1 MAASSDAY
9 VVKWQVQEGT
19 LLVPMPTTAAGTFVD
34 TTSISVFAAFPQ
46 NYLANVRPG
55 DEVEM
60 VLDAHPGAI
69 FRGNV
74 DTIIPA
80 SGGGQ
85 LTTSGEIP
93 SAAKATSVGLF
104 AVKIHFNSDADPR
117 ALSMGSGGT
126 AAIYTDR
133 GKPVHVISKV
143 TLRMKKWLLYVLP
156 SAAG

>member
-1 MAASSDAY
+1 
-9 VVKWQVQEGT
+9 
-19 LLVPMPTTAAGTFVD
+19 
-34 TTSISVFAAFPQ
+34 
-46 NYLANVRPG
+46 
-55 DEVEM
+55 
-60 VLDAHPGAI
+60 
-69 FRGNV
+69 
-74 DTIIPA
+74 
-80 SGGGQ
+80 